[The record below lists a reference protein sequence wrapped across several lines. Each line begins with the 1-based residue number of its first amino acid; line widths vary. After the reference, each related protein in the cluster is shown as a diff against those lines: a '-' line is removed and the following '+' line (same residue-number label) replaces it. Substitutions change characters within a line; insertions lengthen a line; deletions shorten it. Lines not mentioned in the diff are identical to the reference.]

1 MFSYIKKTTEVGM
14 KSSQVLFQLLML
26 WCVVQVAVPHA
37 VAQLST
43 PVGTWRTHFNYKKA
57 KALAQAGNLIY
68 CATEQGLFYYDKSAN
83 EANVLTKLDGLSNNQ
98 IAQIKIHSSLKL
110 LIIGYASGA
119 LDLVQLDSQFEPTS
133 QITTL
138 KFIEENTAILS
149 SKKVSDISFYQNTA
163 FMSYGF
169 GLVVLDLDKKEVK
182 ETYLYLGE
190 NGNALGVS
198 QSVVV
203 GNILYIS
210 TPIGIRQATL
220 SNEVN
225 LQYFGNW
232 TTLKSP
238 NGTALKG
245 ALSVTGTQLWI
256 GSTEGDLWKYTNG
269 QLLSTLKFATGI
281 DKLIALDTQHLLIK
295 NGTILRVYQT
305 SDESVSRLTEPLA
318 LQLQDGFWD
327 NQQKFWIADYANGLV
342 SNISGTYKSY
352 SPTSQDTL
360 FQYRKDSIILD
371 SDKNRWTR
379 LGAYQ
384 GIMVETPAKQRTYL
398 YSGKGQG
405 NLPSATVAS
414 MTLDKYGQIWVGTTA
429 GVAVFD
435 DPASVVSGR
444 NLDAYTPIF
453 EKRRLLANETVTTI
467 AIDGGNR
474 KWMGTNN
481 GVFLFSEDGTE
492 LVSNFTVANS
502 PLPSNQISYI
512 GIESSTGEV
521 FIRTSQG
528 MVSYQGTAMEA
539 GDNIS
544 GKALIYPNP
553 VRPEYEGLITID
565 GLYENVVVKITDVA
579 GRLIYE
585 TKSNG
590 SRAVWNGQ
598 YPTGGKV
605 PTGIYYVMTSTDEGN
620 QALMGKIAVVR

>member
-1 MFSYIKKTTEVGM
+1 MFSYIKKTTEVGI

-26 WCVVQVAVPHA
+26 VCVVQMTVTHA

-83 EANVLTKLDGLSNNQ
+83 EANILTKLDGLSNNQ
-98 IAQIKIHSSLKL
+98 IAQIKIHPSLKL

-163 FMSYGF
+163 FMSYDF
-169 GLVVLDLDKKEVK
+169 GLVILDLDKKEVK

-190 NGNALGVS
+190 NGNALGIS

-203 GNILYIS
+203 GNVLYIS

-318 LQLQDGFWD
+318 LQLQDGF
-327 NQQKFWIADYANGLV
+327 
-342 SNISGTYKSY
+342 
-352 SPTSQDTL
+352 
-360 FQYRKDSIILD
+360 
-371 SDKNRWTR
+371 
-379 LGAYQ
+379 LG
-384 GIMVETPAKQRTYL
+384 
-398 YSGKGQG
+398 
-405 NLPSATVAS
+405 
-414 MTLDKYGQIWVGTTA
+414 
-429 GVAVFD
+429 
-435 DPASVVSGR
+435 
-444 NLDAYTPIF
+444 
-453 EKRRLLANETVTTI
+453 
-467 AIDGGNR
+467 
-474 KWMGTNN
+474 
-481 GVFLFSEDGTE
+481 
-492 LVSNFTVANS
+492 
-502 PLPSNQISYI
+502 
-512 GIESSTGEV
+512 
-521 FIRTSQG
+521 
-528 MVSYQGTAMEA
+528 
-539 GDNIS
+539 
-544 GKALIYPNP
+544 
-553 VRPEYEGLITID
+553 
-565 GLYENVVVKITDVA
+565 
-579 GRLIYE
+579 
-585 TKSNG
+585 
-590 SRAVWNGQ
+590 
-598 YPTGGKV
+598 
-605 PTGIYYVMTSTDEGN
+605 
-620 QALMGKIAVVR
+620 

>member
-26 WCVVQVAVPHA
+26 VCVVQMTVTHA

-83 EANVLTKLDGLSNNQ
+83 EANILTKLDGLSNNQ

-138 KFIEENTAILS
+138 KFIEDNTAILS

-163 FMSYGF
+163 FMSYDF

-281 DKLIALDTQHLLIK
+281 DKLIVLDTQHLLIK

-398 YSGKGQG
+398 YNGKGQG

-414 MTLDKYGQIWVGTTA
+414 MILDKYGQIWVGTTA

-492 LVSNFTVANS
+492 LVNNFTVTNS
-502 PLPSNQISYI
+502 PLPSNLISYI
-512 GIESSTGEV
+512 GIEPTTGEV

-528 MVSYQGTAMEA
+528 MVCYQGTAMEA

-620 QALMGKIAVVR
+620 QSLMGKIAVVR

>member
-1 MFSYIKKTTEVGM
+1 MFSYIKITSGVGI
-14 KSSQVLFQLLML
+14 KASQALFQLLL
-26 WCVVQVAVPHA
+26 LICVVQVTLTNA

-57 KALAQAGNLIY
+57 KTLAQAGNLIY

-83 EANVLTKLDGLSNNQ
+83 EANILTKLDGLSNNQ
-98 IAQIKIHSSLKL
+98 IAQIKIHISLKL
-110 LIIGYASGA
+110 LIVGYASGT
-119 LDLVQLDSQFEPTS
+119 LDLIQLDNQFEPTS
-133 QITTL
+133 QISTL
-138 KFIEENTAILS
+138 KFIEDNTAILS
-149 SKKVSDISFYQNTA
+149 SKKVSDINFYQNTA
-163 FMSYGF
+163 FMSYDF

-238 NGTALKG
+238 SGTALKG

-327 NQQKFWIADYANGLV
+327 NQQKFWIADNANGLV

-379 LGAYQ
+379 LGVYQ
-384 GIMVETPAKQRTYL
+384 GIMVETLAKQRTYL

-405 NLPSATVAS
+405 NLPSATVTS
-414 MTLDKYGQIWVGTTA
+414 MTLDKYRQIWVGTTA

-474 KWMGTNN
+474 KWMGTSN

-492 LVSNFTVANS
+492 LVNNFTVANS

-512 GIESSTGEV
+512 GIEPSTGEV

>member
-1 MFSYIKKTTEVGM
+1 MFSYIKITSGVGI
-14 KSSQVLFQLLML
+14 KASQALFQLLL
-26 WCVVQVAVPHA
+26 LICVVQVTLTNA

-57 KALAQAGNLIY
+57 KTLAQAGNLIY

-83 EANVLTKLDGLSNNQ
+83 EANILTKLDGLSNNQ
-98 IAQIKIHSSLKL
+98 IAQIKIHISLKL
-110 LIIGYASGA
+110 LIVGYASGT
-119 LDLVQLDSQFEPTS
+119 LDLIQLDNQFEPTS
-133 QITTL
+133 QISTL
-138 KFIEENTAILS
+138 KFIEDNTAILS
-149 SKKVSDISFYQNTA
+149 SKKVSDINFYQNTA
-163 FMSYGF
+163 FMSYDF

-238 NGTALKG
+238 SGTALKG

-327 NQQKFWIADYANGLV
+327 NQQKFWIADNANGLV

-384 GIMVETPAKQRTYL
+384 GIMVETLAKQRTYL

-405 NLPSATVAS
+405 NLPSATVTS
-414 MTLDKYGQIWVGTTA
+414 MTLDKYRQIWVGTTA

-474 KWMGTNN
+474 KWMGTSN

-492 LVSNFTVANS
+492 LVNNFTVANS

-512 GIESSTGEV
+512 GIEPSTGEV

>member
-1 MFSYIKKTTEVGM
+1 VD
-14 KSSQVLFQLLML
+14 
-26 WCVVQVAVPHA
+26 
-37 VAQLST
+37 
-43 PVGTWRTHFNYKKA
+43 R
-57 KALAQAGNLIY
+57 
-68 CATEQGLFYYDKSAN
+68 
-83 EANVLTKLDGLSNNQ
+83 
-98 IAQIKIHSSLKL
+98 
-110 LIIGYASGA
+110 
-119 LDLVQLDSQFEPTS
+119 
-133 QITTL
+133 
-138 KFIEENTAILS
+138 
-149 SKKVSDISFYQNTA
+149 
-163 FMSYGF
+163 
-169 GLVVLDLDKKEVK
+169 
-182 ETYLYLGE
+182 
-190 NGNALGVS
+190 
-198 QSVVV
+198 
-203 GNILYIS
+203 
-210 TPIGIRQATL
+210 
-220 SNEVN
+220 
-225 LQYFGNW
+225 
-232 TTLKSP
+232 
-238 NGTALKG
+238 
-245 ALSVTGTQLWI
+245 
-256 GSTEGDLWKYTNG
+256 STEGDLWKYTNG

-295 NGTILRVYQT
+295 NGTILRVYKT

-512 GIESSTGEV
+512 GIEPSTGEV
-521 FIRTSQG
+521 FMRTSQG

-565 GLYENVVVKITDVA
+565 GLYENVVVKLRT
-579 GRLIYE
+579 
-585 TKSNG
+585 
-590 SRAVWNGQ
+590 
-598 YPTGGKV
+598 
-605 PTGIYYVMTSTDEGN
+605 
-620 QALMGKIAVVR
+620 

>member
-1 MFSYIKKTTEVGM
+1 MFSYIKKTSEVGI
-14 KSSQVLFQLLML
+14 KASQALFQLLL
-26 WCVVQVAVPHA
+26 LICVVQVTLTNA

-57 KALAQAGNLIY
+57 KTLAQAGNLIY

-83 EANVLTKLDGLSNNQ
+83 EANILTKLDGLSNNQ
-98 IAQIKIHSSLKL
+98 IAQIKIHTSLKL
-110 LIIGYASGA
+110 LIVGYASGT
-119 LDLVQLDSQFEPTS
+119 LDLIQLDNQFEPTS

-138 KFIEENTAILS
+138 KFIEGNTAILS
-149 SKKVSDISFYQNTA
+149 SKKVSDINFYQNIA
-163 FMSYGF
+163 FMSYDF

-232 TTLKSP
+232 STLKSP
-238 NGTALKG
+238 SGTALRG
-245 ALSVTGTQLWI
+245 ALSVIGTQLWI

-327 NQQKFWIADYANGLV
+327 SQQKFWIADNANGLV
-342 SNISGTYKSY
+342 SNASGTYKSY

-398 YSGKGQG
+398 YNGKGQG
-405 NLPSATVAS
+405 NLSSATVAS

-474 KWMGTNN
+474 KWMGTSN

-492 LVSNFTVANS
+492 LVNNFTVANS

-512 GIESSTGEV
+512 GIEPSTGEV

-605 PTGIYYVMTSTDEGN
+605 STGIYYVMTSTDEGN